1 MIDYE
6 ELRKDLSQD
15 ALGAFYGGGFGVA
28 LIESFDIDN
37 ADEEELIDIA
47 LQKGIDLDRYKKSE

>member
-15 ALGAFYGGGFGVA
+15 ALGAFYGGG
-28 LIESFDIDN
+28 IRWRIN
-37 ADEEELIDIA
+37 
-47 LQKGIDLDRYKKSE
+47 